1 MSAEATAQP
10 MVIHRSETEELFG
23 ASSTGKIGMWVFL
36 LSDAFSFVGLLLG
49 YGMLRG
55 GAQVWHHPGEPEL
68 SVNFAALLTLLLVTS
83 SVSMVMAFTASVER
97 RRSQLLFF
105 LGLTIL
111 GGVLF
116 LMGQAHEYRLLHHEG
131 LIFGNSAYAST
142 FYVITSFHGL
152 HVLTGV
158 IYMTIIFFRAAGRK
172 YDGGDYREVELVD
185 LFWHFVDLVWVFVF
199 TFIYLIPSHGGVY

>member
-1 MSAEATAQP
+1 MSAEAAAEP
-10 MVIHRSETEELFG
+10 MVHTSETQEFFG
-23 ASSTGKIGMWVFL
+23 ASSTGKIGMWIFL

-55 GAQVWHHPGEPEL
+55 GSQVWHHPGEPEL
-68 SVNFAALLTLLLVTS
+68 SVNFAALLTIVLVS
-83 SVSMVMAFTASVER
+83 SSISMVMAFSAAVER
-97 RRSQLLFF
+97 RRSQLMFF

-116 LMGQAHEYRLLHHEG
+116 LLGQWHEYGTLMHEG

-152 HVLTGV
+152 HVFTGV
-158 IYMTIIFFRAAGRK
+158 VYMTIIFFRATGGR

-199 TFIYLIPSHGGVY
+199 TFVYLMPSHAGV